1 MKTKYQQLTL
11 KERYQ
16 IEILSTEGKSAR
28 SIAKQLGRGN
38 RTISN
43 ELRRCTL
50 GAYCAETAHTSALKN
65 RQQAFKCT
73 KITDD
78 IVTTV
83 KSLLNFGLS
92 PEQVS
97 GRMKQEKT
105 HVRLSTN
112 TIYSLVK
119 QKGLEKLLP
128 RSGKPYKQRQGAEAG
143 VRLIPDRVD
152 ISERPAV
159 VDKKVEIGHWEG
171 DTVHGKDCYLVTLVE
186 RVSKCLLV
194 KRVKSK
200 SKADVTK
207 AINSMLKPFRGICKT
222 ITFDNGGEFA
232 GHKSVSKALK
242 CDVYFA
248 KPYHSWQRG
257 LNENTNGLL
266 RRFFPKGMAIGSVC
280 EQEIKNAEFSINTR
294 PRKALNYLSP
304 YEFLTG
310 KRVSL
315 ITEI

>member
-1 MKTKYQQLTL
+1 
-11 KERYQ
+11 
-16 IEILSTEGKSAR
+16 
-28 SIAKQLGRGN
+28 
-38 RTISN
+38 
-43 ELRRCTL
+43 
-50 GAYCAETAHTSALKN
+50 
-65 RQQAFKCT
+65 
-73 KITDD
+73 
-78 IVTTV
+78 
-83 KSLLNFGLS
+83 
-92 PEQVS
+92 
-97 GRMKQEKT
+97 MKQEKT
-105 HVRLSTN
+105 SVTLSTN
-112 TIYSLVK
+112 AIYDLVK
-119 QKGLEKLLP
+119 QNGLEKLLP
-128 RSGKPYKQRQGAEAG
+128 RSGKRYKQRQGVEAG
-143 VRLIPDRVD
+143 ARLIPDRID
-152 ISERPAV
+152 ISERPAI
-159 VDKKVEIGHWEG
+159 VDEKVEIGHWEG

-200 SKADVTK
+200 SKVEVTK
-207 AINSMLKPFRGICKT
+207 AINSMLKPFKAICKT

-242 CDVYFA
+242 CNIYFA

-266 RRFFPKGMAIGSVC
+266 RRYFPKSMTIGSVC

-294 PRKALNYLSP
+294 PRKALDYLSP